1 VTPPLK
7 LLVLALLA
15 AVAAAGG
22 AGWKWH
28 QPPDRSGGSAAPS
41 RIAGWSWDDGS
52 VTTA

>member
-15 AVAAAGG
+15 AAAATGG

-28 QPPDRSGGSAAPS
+28 QPPDRSGGSGVPI